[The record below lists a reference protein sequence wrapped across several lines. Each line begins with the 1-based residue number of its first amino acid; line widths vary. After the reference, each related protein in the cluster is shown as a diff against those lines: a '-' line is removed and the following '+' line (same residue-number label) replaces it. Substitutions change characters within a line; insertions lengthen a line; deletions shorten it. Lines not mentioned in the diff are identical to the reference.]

1 MLAYLFTT
9 LFALQLSWSALLV
22 APNASAIETD
32 RPVTDLGESKTQA
45 SLTGEAQLIE
55 TKRESEQVFQHDI
68 TARGLCAVI
77 LKLTNQSKE
86 ANYSLHRS
94 NITLQTEFDAKL
106 AALDPQRAYDR
117 LMWKVGSGPAFAEAA
132 IIRTAAEGARKK
144 KLQKSVLAAALGAA
158 ITLAPGEEIEGAL
171 FFDKP
176 KEAKTLR
183 FAMLALGEVA
193 NQQTNERKPMRLPL
207 TPVNKEAK

>member
-1 MLAYLFTT
+1 MLAHLFAA
-9 LFALQLSWSALLV
+9 LFALQLSWSAVRV
-22 APNASAIETD
+22 APNAAAVAIHRPATD
-32 RPVTDLGESKTQA
+32 SDESKIRA
-45 SLTGEAQLIE
+45 SLTGEARLIE
-55 TKRESEQVFQHDI
+55 NKQESEQAFQHDI

-77 LKLTNQSKE
+77 LKLTNESKE
-86 ANYSLHRS
+86 ATYSLQRS
-94 NITLQTEFDAKL
+94 SITLQTEFDAKL
-106 AALDPQRAYDR
+106 MALDPQRAYDR

-144 KLQKSVLAAALGAA
+144 KLQKSVLAIAIGAA

-183 FAMLALGEVA
+183 FATLALGEVA

-207 TPVNKEAK
+207 APINKEAK